1 MLLLRS
7 SVLHTGTGKK
17 KTIIARNDPK
27 SHIYY
32 LSIRSI
38 TSDKPNANDVSSS
51 PIPISSIKVSR
62 HLDLHTIVSFTG
74 QVVICVRDGFPC
86 MYVSHDIA
94 ENSLNVGIITIL
106 YTIS

>member
-1 MLLLRS
+1 MYCTQGP
-7 SVLHTGTGKK
+7 VK

-32 LSIRSI
+32 LGIIADGLRSL
-38 TSDKPNANDVSSS
+38 TSDKPNANDVSSN